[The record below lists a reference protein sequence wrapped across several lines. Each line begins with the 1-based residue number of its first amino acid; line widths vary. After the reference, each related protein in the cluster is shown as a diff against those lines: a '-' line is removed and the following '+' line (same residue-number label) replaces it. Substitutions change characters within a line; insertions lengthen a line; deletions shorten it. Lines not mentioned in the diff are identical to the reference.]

1 MSSAASSIL
10 KKAFSLAGATFA
22 SRILGLIREILM
34 AAVLGGG
41 ALASAW
47 TFAFRIPN
55 LFRRIF
61 GEGLL
66 GTVLVPLIAG
76 TLEKRGKEAA
86 AKRFSTVFMYCTLLL
101 CVCTLVVSAIAMTA
115 EHFVEREH
123 LKLACRI
130 LPLVMP
136 YCIFICL
143 VGIMTSVLN
152 AAKVFFLPALASLLL
167 NLCMIGALAGVCPFL
182 AGKPVPMLSALGIAV
197 LLSGIVEGI
206 LILLIMKRYGVLP
219 GWKKSYLRETRIV
232 KEVWALALPG
242 LLGALAYQISVLTD
256 GVLAMLISPYA
267 AAALSYSERLVYL
280 PIGVFA
286 VSFGTVSLSEMSHI
300 AEKKDFE
307 EMIRVQFDSLRCLLF
322 VTIPLT
328 FYLFFC
334 AEDVIRAVYYR
345 GAFGEKDLAETLQA
359 LRYYVLGIPFF
370 AMLKVTLTAFYARKD
385 MKTPMKVALFCMGL
399 NLCLNLCL
407 MPFLR
412 QGGLALATA
421 LSAFLQNGILLYIL
435 DRKVSPVPG
444 KSFLGYILLLSGISA
459 GCMLLSLWISGKGI
473 HILPS
478 AGGKYLVPAVKGILL
493 GVFYGIVCILFRVEE
508 ARKVFHQILYR
519 KRRT

>member
-1 MSSAASSIL
+1 MSSVASTIL

-22 SRILGLIREILM
+22 SRVLGLIREILL

-41 ALASAW
+41 TLASAW
-47 TFAFRIPN
+47 TFAFKIPN

-86 AKRFSTVFMYCTLLL
+86 ARRFSTVFMYSTLLL
-101 CVCTLVVSAIAMTA
+101 CVCSLAVSAIAMIA
-115 EHFVEREH
+115 GHFAVRPH
-123 LKLACRI
+123 LQLACRI

-143 VGIMTSVLN
+143 IGIMTSVLN

-167 NLCMIGALAGVCPFL
+167 NVCLIGALAWVCPLFT
-182 AGKPVPMLSALGIAV
+182 GKAIPILTSLGTAV
-197 LLSGIVEGI
+197 LLSGILEGI
-206 LILLIMKRYGVLP
+206 LILLLMKRCGLLP
-219 GWKKSYLRETRIV
+219 GWKIVYLRKTGIL

-300 AEKKDFE
+300 AERKDFA
-307 EMIRVQFDSLRCLLF
+307 EMIHVQFTALRSLLF
-322 VTIPLT
+322 VTLPLT

-334 AEDVIRAVYYR
+334 AEDVVRAVYCR
-345 GAFGEKDLAETLQA
+345 GAFGEKALSETLQA

-370 AMLKVTLTAFYARKD
+370 AMLKVILTAFYARKD
-385 MKTPMKVALFCMGL
+385 MKKPMQVSVCCMGL
-399 NLCLNLCL
+399 NLILNLVL
-407 MPFLR
+407 MHFLH

-421 LSAFLQNGILLYIL
+421 LSALTQCGILLYIL
-435 DRKVSPVPG
+435 DREVSALPW
-444 KSFLGYILLLSGISA
+444 KSFAGCILLFAGISA
-459 GCMLLSLWISGKGI
+459 GSMVLALWIFEKAA
-473 HILPS
+473 LPFPENWS
-478 AGGKYLVPAVKGILL
+478 KYLTPACKGMIFAVLYL
-493 GVFYGIVCILFRVEE
+493 AACFLFRVREIQNLL
-508 ARKVFHQILYR
+508 H
-519 KRRT
+519 KRRSK